1 MAKPK
6 VAFSL
11 RLSANTHEQI
21 KLIAEHNNES
31 ITATI
36 EKAIDKFLVET
47 DIILTVKTD
56 NDDYSIRVEKDAAGW
71 SIMTL
76 YSHYVGI
83 DHISINCVSPDY
95 YDEAIE
101 KLKSLVDFV
110 DGAII

>member
-47 DIILTVKTD
+47 NIIYDVKTD
-56 NDDYSIRVEKDAAGW
+56 NESYSIHVEKDVAGW
-71 SIMTL
+71 STMTL
-76 YSHYVGI
+76 YSHYAGI
-83 DHISINCVSPDY
+83 EHIIINCVSPDS
-95 YDEAIE
+95 YDEAID

-110 DGAII
+110 DSAII